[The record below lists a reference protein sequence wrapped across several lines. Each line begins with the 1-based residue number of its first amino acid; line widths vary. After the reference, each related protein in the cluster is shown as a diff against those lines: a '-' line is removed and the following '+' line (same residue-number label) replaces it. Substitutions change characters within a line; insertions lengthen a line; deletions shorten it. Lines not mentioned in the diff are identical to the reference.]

1 MVGLASSDAGALFL
15 LAQDG
20 AQPSAD
26 EAVKDAK
33 QSRRGMLEVAEPSL
47 KHRVEVLDDP
57 VETVASAPDRPGPHL
72 VLERRQAL
80 LAHQPATRFEPV
92 AQELEPLPRLLAVAD
107 QRLVRMAGQAVRCP
121 PRRDWAR
128 RRPALVVRPA
138 P

>member
-33 QSRRGMLEVAEPSL
+33 QSRRGMLEAAEPSL

-92 AQELEPLPRLLAVAD
+92 AQELEPLARLLAVAD
-107 QRLVRMAGQAVRCP
+107 PGQAVGCH
-121 PRRDWAR
+121 PRRDLAQCRQGLVFR
-128 RRPALVVRPA
+128 RAQ
-138 P
+138 

>member
-92 AQELEPLPRLLAVAD
+92 AQELRSEEHTSELQSHSDLVCRLLLEKKTRSVLADGPPRLT
-107 QRLVRMAGQAVRCP
+107 R
-121 PRRDWAR
+121 
-128 RRPALVVRPA
+128 
-138 P
+138 